1 MNTFEL
7 YKYWDELAC
16 KEGSTKT
23 YESFKHFYNGNVEV
37 QTDIDQFIAATRRE
51 PLRIRL
57 FDIACTPKEG
67 RV

>member
-7 YKYWDELAC
+7 YKYWDDLAC
-16 KEGSTKT
+16 KEGPTKT
-23 YESFKHFYNGNVEV
+23 YESFKYFYFNNAEV
-37 QTDIDQFIAATRRE
+37 RTDIDHFISATRRE

-57 FDIACTPKEG
+57 FDIATSPKEG